1 MMLKKFDL
9 ARIYHVE
16 FKSRIYTCTS
26 IQHYNIK
33 HLRMYFEN
41 IYMAGKS
48 HITVKKIS
56 VEKMS
61 INPYSEKLCGVNN
74 FLSNFGPQSPSEFYS
89 SRRNNPDQ
97 SSSTASAWSSP
108 RNIP

>member
-1 MMLKKFDL
+1 MG
-9 ARIYHVE
+9 
-16 FKSRIYTCTS
+16 
-26 IQHYNIK
+26 
-33 HLRMYFEN
+33 
-41 IYMAGKS
+41 GKS

-74 FLSNFGPQSPSEFYS
+74 FLSSFGPQSPSGFYS